1 MSGWPA
7 LGGVDITDDN
17 RTEVRAE
24 IDDLVAEQG
33 DLALQLRALTA
44 SEIDT
49 PQVADAAPAVER
61 QNVRGEHAELVKQPQ
76 LSTYVRAAMAG
87 QALAANTPKPNSW
100 TLTRVTPRAEGG

>member
-49 PQVADAAPAVER
+49 P
-61 QNVRGEHAELVKQPQ
+61 
-76 LSTYVRAAMAG
+76 
-87 QALAANTPKPNSW
+87 
-100 TLTRVTPRAEGG
+100 